1 MQEPKSFRV
10 AKDVSKHMKTETW
23 GPQSLNLGKAVIMNL
38 CTSSCKFSLDYQV
51 LPRKLGMENV
61 DFHTKKP
68 VGLLASLPQISHFAR
83 SKHLREHL
91 SYDSSLLSLHPRSNF
106 IELSHI

>member
-1 MQEPKSFRV
+1 
-10 AKDVSKHMKTETW
+10 
-23 GPQSLNLGKAVIMNL
+23 
-38 CTSSCKFSLDYQV
+38 
-51 LPRKLGMENV
+51 MENV

-106 IELSHI
+106 IELSHIWLTILCIPAPAHVKDAQLLANK